1 MGYRIDL
8 RNGDCLEVMR
18 GLADCSVDSCVCDPP
33 YHLVGIHKRFAKTSG
48 ADRKPGTDQY
58 GRLSR
63 GFMGETWDGGDI
75 AFRVETWAEV
85 YRVLKPGGHLLAFSG
100 TRTYHR
106 MAVAIEDAGFE
117 IRDQIGWMF
126 GSGFPKSHDVA
137 KGIDKAAGLDTEGE
151 PLPTNREVDEA
162 EVGSKEFRMGSKTAH
177 VPQTAEAQQWDG
189 WGTALKPAWEPI
201 CVARK
206 PLIGTVV
213 DNVLKFGTGAL
224 NIDGCRVP
232 VNDDDYAKNCSGDR
246 GHAGTRDKDATGSTD
261 IRVGGGSAAS
271 GRWPANI
278 AHDGSAEVIEAFAQY
293 GERGASAPVKGTEP
307 STPAKNVY
315 GKFNR
320 SVGTF
325 FHGDAGTAA
334 RFFYCAKASRADR
347 DAGCEELP
355 DVKVGM
361 VSETSGQ
368 HVTRRDGGAPDVGK
382 NNHPTVK
389 PTDLMR
395 WLTRLVTP
403 PDGLVLDPFM
413 GSGSTGRGAVREGFR
428 FLGIELSPDYLK
440 IAEAR
445 IAAAVADVEVEAK
458 AAYEASRQL
467 DMFALGSC

>member
-1 MGYRIDL
+1 MLGRL
-8 RNGDCLEVMR
+8 VRN
-18 GLADCSVDSCVCDPP
+18 CDPP
-33 YHLVGIHKRFAKTSG
+33 YHLVSIHKRFAKTGG

-85 YRVLKPGGHLLAFSG
+85 FRVLKPGGHLLAFSG

-137 KGIDKAAGLDTEGE
+137 KGIDKAAGLDTKGE

-162 EVGSKEFRMGSKTAH
+162 EVGSKEFRMGAKTAH
-177 VPQTAEAQQWDG
+177 VPQTAEAKQWDG

-224 NIDGCRVP
+224 NIDGCRIP
-232 VNDDDYAKNCSGDR
+232 VNDDDYARNCSGDR

-261 IRVGGGSAAS
+261 IRAGGGAAAS

-278 AHDGSAEVIEAFAQY
+278 AHDGSAEVIQAFAQY

-307 STPAKNVY
+307 SAPAKNVY

-347 DAGCEELP
+347 DAGCEELA
-355 DVKVGM
+355 
-361 VSETSGQ
+361 
-368 HVTRRDGGAPDVGK
+368 RR
-382 NNHPTVK
+382 
-389 PTDLMR
+389 
-395 WLTRLVTP
+395 
-403 PDGLVLDPFM
+403 
-413 GSGSTGRGAVREGFR
+413 
-428 FLGIELSPDYLK
+428 
-440 IAEAR
+440 
-445 IAAAVADVEVEAK
+445 
-458 AAYEASRQL
+458 
-467 DMFALGSC
+467 